1 MAIMAWDASLQTGHD
16 RIDADHKRLVDLVNR
31 LGDAMA
37 KGQGKDVCG
46 KVLAELVSY
55 TKTHFRMEE
64 HLMSVHEYPQAHTHK
79 AQHDKLV
86 QEVAAFKA
94 KFDSGAA
101 MLSISLLNFLK
112 NWLAEHIK
120 GSDKAFVGSLAA
132 AAK

>member
-1 MAIMAWDASLQTGHD
+1 MAWDASLQTGHG
-16 RIDADHKRLVDLVNR
+16 RIDADHKKLVDLVNQ

-46 KVLAELVSY
+46 KVLAELISY
-55 TKTHFRMEE
+55 TKTHFGMEE
-64 HLMSVHEYPQAHTHK
+64 HLMSVHEYPKARAHK
-79 AQHDKLV
+79 AEHDKLV

-94 KFDSGAA
+94 KFDSGAV

-112 NWLAEHIK
+112 DWLGEHIK

-132 AAK
+132 TAK